1 MSTKRLG
8 RFSCIVGALVFA
20 WAPAFA
26 QSQANTGI
34 IEGIVSDPSGKAV
47 ARAQVTVTNLGTNF
61 TRELVTDEEGRF
73 RGLLLPLGPYR
84 VTTKAPSFG
93 SNVREGL
100 DLAVG
105 QTISLS
111 VVLSI
116 SQIEQVVSV
125 SAEAPILESARV
137 ENSTYLDQ
145 RSVHDLPNN
154 GRNFLSLVPLTP
166 GVSIVQGPDGD
177 EISINGQKGINNNV
191 SIDGAD
197 NNNPFFG
204 EQRGGQR
211 PPFTVSLDAVKE
223 FQVVADSAP
232 AEFGRSSGGFIN
244 VVTKSGTNGTHGTLH
259 EYQKWTGLT
268 SRLSDGTRLS
278 AFSQEQFGGT
288 IGGAIRQNKL
298 FYFAAYD
305 QQYFTQTKQNNP
317 NRIDPRLVNF
327 FATKFSDPNENGPIT
342 RENNAIATLGKIDWY
357 ASSKNLFTA
366 RYNFARARQP
376 NGTFDVQQWGTSA
389 NAIERDFSNTV
400 SLQLNTTLSANTLNE
415 ARFQFSRE
423 DRPRDYAGPTLPG
436 QSRPLPDTGID
447 FVGQYRFGMPFFIPV
462 KDHDTRFQINDN
474 VSLVRGGHNFKFG
487 AELNRTS
494 TTQTFVGFANGRYIF
509 DSVQGFMNYV
519 NIGPKF
525 VECSDGSTNNNGS
538 CPSGSSITGPL
549 MLFLQF
555 AGVNGKATSDAGT
568 QTIAQ
573 LEPAIFVQDKWQ
585 IRKNLTLSYGLRW
598 DAQIEPEPI
607 TPASQVFFAP
617 FIGKPGFPST
627 GNIPSSKK
635 QFQPRAG
642 LVWSPGKEGKMLV
655 RLGGGMYY
663 ARTPGLNFASTRS
676 TNGSVGQSI
685 YRDSTFNS
693 FGLTP
698 PAYDQLVPNASNLPP
713 SDPQVYVT
721 SKDFTNPRTY
731 TWSVNVEQALAS
743 DLKVSAGFTW
753 AKTVHASRFVDRNDP
768 VFGSPWGTGLGAD
781 KTNGIGQLTT
791 LESSA
796 KALYRGLTI
805 GLQKQMSKRFQFQM
819 NYQLSEDLADDDN
832 ERDPFSYRYA
842 VANNFKP
849 DYGFSDR
856 MERHRFNMF
865 GLLNGPW
872 GIDFSPLI
880 SFHTPQPKSVDN
892 RILPNGYI
900 VKRNT
905 IWKNNTF
912 FALDFR
918 AAKTVKLSER
928 VRLQAIV
935 DAFNLTN
942 RANPKHPETT
952 SLLFNFDGTV
962 QSGLGDPRQAQ
973 LGLRLM
979 F

>member
-1 MSTKRLG
+1 LVLFGFVAPTLA
-8 RFSCIVGALVFA
+8 FS
-20 WAPAFA
+20 
-26 QSQANTGI
+26 QSQANTGT
-34 IEGIVSDPSGKAV
+34 IEGTVSDPSGKAV
-47 ARAQVTVTNLGTNF
+47 ARAQIIITNLGTNF
-61 TRELVTDEEGRF
+61 TRELVSDDEGRF

-84 VTTKAPSFG
+84 VTTKAPNFG
-93 SNVREGL
+93 TNVREGL

-105 QTISLS
+105 QTISLP

-116 SQIEQVVSV
+116 SQVEQVVSV
-125 SAEAPILESARV
+125 SAEAPILESGRV
-137 ENSTYLDQ
+137 ESSTYLDQ
-145 RSVHDLPNN
+145 RSVRDLPNN

-211 PPFTVSLDAVKE
+211 PPFTVSLDAIKE

-244 VVTKSGTNGTHGTLH
+244 VVTKSGTNSTHGTLH

-278 AFSQEQFGGT
+278 GFSQEQFGGT
-288 IGGAIRQNKL
+288 LGGAIRQNRL
-298 FYFAAYD
+298 FYFVAYD

-317 NRIDPRLVNF
+317 NRLDPTLVKF
-327 FATKFSDPNENGPIT
+327 YATKFNDPNENGPIT

-357 ASSKNLFTA
+357 ASPKNLFTA

-376 NGTFDVQQWGTSA
+376 NGTFDVEQWGTSA

-400 SLQLNTTLSANTLNE
+400 SLQLNTTLSAAALNE

-423 DRPRDYAGPTLPG
+423 DRPRDYTGPSLPG

-447 FVGQYRFGMPFFIPV
+447 FAGQYRFGMPFFIPV
-462 KDHDTRFQINDN
+462 KDHDTRFQVNDN
-474 VSLVRGGHNFKFG
+474 FSVVHGAHNFKFG
-487 AELNRTS
+487 AEINRTS

-509 DSVQGFMNYV
+509 DSISGFMNYV

-525 VECSDGSTNNNGS
+525 VECSNGATNNDGT
-538 CPSGSSITGPL
+538 CPAGTSIVGPL
-549 MLFLQF
+549 LLFLQF
-555 AGVNGKATSDAGT
+555 AGVNGKSTNDAGT
-568 QTIAQ
+568 QTIPQ
-573 LEPAIFVQDKWQ
+573 LEPALFVQDKWQ

-598 DAQIEPEPI
+598 DAQIEPDPI

-627 GNIPSSKK
+627 GNIPSPKK
-635 QFQPRAG
+635 QFQPRLG
-642 LVWSPGKEGKMLV
+642 VVWSPGKEGKTLV
-655 RLGGGMYY
+655 RLGGGIYY
-663 ARTPGLNFASTRS
+663 ARTPGLDFASTRS

-685 YRDSTFNS
+685 YRDSTFNG

-713 SDPQVYVT
+713 ADPQVYVT

-731 TWSVNVEQALAS
+731 TWSFNVEQALAS
-743 DLKVSAGFTW
+743 DLKVSASFLW

-768 VFGSPWGTGLGAD
+768 VFGSPWSTGLGSD
-781 KTNGIGQLTT
+781 KSNGIGQLTT

-805 GLQKQMSKRFQFQM
+805 GMQKQMSKRFQFQM

-865 GLLNGPW
+865 GLMNGPW

-880 SFHTPQPKSVDN
+880 SFHSPQPKSVDN

-900 VKRNT
+900 VRRNT
-905 IWKNNTF
+905 LWKDNTF

-918 AAKTVKLSER
+918 AAKTLKLSER
-928 VRLQAIV
+928 FHLQAIV